1 MSVFMKQAVPPVAVM
16 VFSASAPVTWSFSAI
31 TTEAPSAAYATAM
44 ARPMPLPAPVIIAT
58 LSLNFMKGYFNVKI
72 SNIDPA
78 T

>member
-1 MSVFMKQAVPPVAVM
+1 
-16 VFSASAPVTWSFSAI
+16 
-31 TTEAPSAAYATAM
+31 
-44 ARPMPLPAPVIIAT
+44 MPLPAPVIIAT